1 MVTLPTART
10 GFSRMGR
17 LEGCKMKRF
26 LGCVAVWGVLLGLAS
41 GCGRHPATSES
52 SSEPE
57 GDSPV
62 VVLTEQNFDT
72 TIAKGVVLVDFWA
85 AWCGPCR
92 RQGPVVDQV
101 ARQVAG
107 RATVGKLDVDAV
119 PQVAGRFGIRSIP
132 TLIVFKDG
140 KPSKQFVGLTD
151 GGELVQ
157 AIEASLR

>member
-1 MVTLPTART
+1 
-10 GFSRMGR
+10 MGR
-17 LEGCKMKRF
+17 MEGCKMKR
-26 LGCVAVWGVLLGLAS
+26 LLRSAAVWGVLLGLAS
-41 GCGRHPATSES
+41 GCGRHPANSES
-52 SSEPE
+52 ASEPE

-101 ARQVAG
+101 ARQVAD

-157 AIEASLR
+157 AIEAALR

>member
-1 MVTLPTART
+1 
-10 GFSRMGR
+10 
-17 LEGCKMKRF
+17 
-26 LGCVAVWGVLLGLAS
+26 
-41 GCGRHPATSES
+41 
-52 SSEPE
+52 
-57 GDSPV
+57 V

-72 TIAKGVVLVDFWA
+72 TVAKGVVLVDFWA

-101 ARQVAG
+101 ARQVAD

-157 AIEASLR
+157 AIEAALR